1 MKTPIL
7 TIKNLISEKQC
18 YETICSLRWPDKLR
32 CPHCNS
38 KHLIKRGRHRHQTAR
53 CRYDCKS
60 GGKRFDD
67 LTGTVLPTCIDLDS
81 VLIFQGLK
89 LTKYPDSPRHDLNK
103 DDTQQMT
110 ETLRVGIDKKKTQ

>member
-67 LTGTVLPTCIDLDS
+67 LTGTVLAGHHQPVSTWIVCLS
-81 VLIFQGLK
+81 FRGLN
-89 LTKYPDSPRHDLNK
+89 LPNTQIAQ
-103 DDTQQMT
+103 DT
-110 ETLRVGIDKKKTQ
+110 I